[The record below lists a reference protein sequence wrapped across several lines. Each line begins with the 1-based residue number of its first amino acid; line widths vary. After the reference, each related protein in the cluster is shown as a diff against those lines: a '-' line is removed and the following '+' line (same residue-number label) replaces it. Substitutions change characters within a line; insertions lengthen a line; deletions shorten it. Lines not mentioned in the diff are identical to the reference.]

1 MLRRLNVLM
10 GVLAL
15 VVAACGGDDP
25 PTGPDPSVAP
35 FVGTWEATTFTVT
48 SIDDP
53 PEMRDLLSN
62 GSFTINVQPS
72 GLYTATLLLGE
83 LTPIV
88 EIGQLEIVSDGV
100 LILRPDGSNPCP
112 ASSEYS
118 FSGPDQVT
126 LRGPTCVDFN
136 LDGTDEDAVAL
147 IVLMRS

>member
-83 LTPIV
+83 L
-88 EIGQLEIVSDGV
+88 EIVSDGV